1 LDDLFLLKLEELKDQ
16 KLAIATIT
24 KTIGSTLGKPG
35 FKMVITSNGDIVYGT
50 LGGGCPEGPIVRV
63 GLDVIESQKPR
74 VVRVFLEDAKT
85 ALGKISITDN
95 GDEVHVET
103 NCGGNMEIL
112 IEPYSP
118 RPTLMVFG
126 DTFNSPLERTLVNVG
141 RDVGFKTIE
150 HNPLG
155 ACGQP
160 ELVNTNLDIESIK
173 IPDGAY
179 VVLVTR
185 GVNDAPLLKHL
196 SKFNLNYIGMV
207 ASRNRWTATRK
218 ELEVLGVSRQ
228 FIDRVHAPAGLD
240 IKSILLE
247 EIAVSIL
254 AEIIDIRRKVESA
267 ARQGTDKK
275 NKLAYDERV
284 LSPKTSTKTVRSAS

>member
-35 FKMVITSNGDIVYGT
+35 FKMVITSSGDIVYGT

-63 GLDVIESQKPR
+63 GLDVIETQKPR

-126 DTFNSPLERTLVNVG
+126 DTFNSPLERTVVNVG
-141 RDVGFKTIE
+141 RDIGFKTVE

-160 ELVNTNLDIESIK
+160 DLVNTNLDIESIK

-185 GVNDAPLLKHL
+185 GVNDSPLLKHL
-196 SKFNLNYIGMV
+196 SKFNLNYVGMV
-207 ASRNRWTATRK
+207 ASANRWTATRK
-218 ELEVLGVSRQ
+218 ELETLGVNNQ

-254 AEIIDIRRKVESA
+254 AEIIDIRRKVESMS
-267 ARQGTDKK
+267 RQTAGSMIKG
-275 NKLAYDERV
+275 KLASSEHIV
-284 LSPKTSTKTVRSAS
+284 SPKTTTSR

>member
-1 LDDLFLLKLEELKDQ
+1 MFLLKLEELKDQ

-24 KTIGSTLGKPG
+24 KTIGSTLGKAG
-35 FKMVITSNGDIVYGT
+35 FKMIISNNGDIVYGT

-63 GLDVIESQKPR
+63 GLDVIESQIPR

-85 ALGKISITDN
+85 ALGKIDISEDGN
-95 GDEVHVET
+95 EVHVET

-112 IEPYSP
+112 IEPYMP
-118 RPTLMVFG
+118 RPHLMVFG

-160 ELVNTNLDIESIK
+160 DLVTTTLDVDSIK
-173 IPDGAY
+173 IPSGAY

-185 GVNDAPLLKHL
+185 GVNDAPLLKHI
-196 SKFNLNYIGMV
+196 SKFDVNYVGMV
-207 ASRNRWTATRK
+207 ASKNRWNATRK
-218 ELEVLGVSRQ
+218 DLEDLGVARS
-228 FIDRVHAPAGLD
+228 FIERVHAPAGLN
-240 IKSILLE
+240 ISSILLE
-247 EIAVSIL
+247 EIAISIL
-254 AEIIDIRRKVESA
+254 AEIIDVRRKA
-267 ARQGTDKK
+267 DALNK
-275 NKLAYDERV
+275 NQKIAIDSRHAEQMR
-284 LSPKTSTKTVRSAS
+284 ASKNN

>member
-1 LDDLFLLKLEELKDQ
+1 VDLDDQFLSKVEEMKSE

-35 FKMVITSNGDIVYGT
+35 FKMIISEKGEILYGT

-63 GLDVIESQKPR
+63 GLDVIKNETPK

-85 ALGKISITDN
+85 ALGKISISEE
-95 GDEVHVET
+95 GDEIHVET

-112 IEPYSP
+112 IEPYAP

-126 DTFNSPLERTLVNVG
+126 DTFNSPLERTVVNVG
-141 RDVGFKTIE
+141 KEIGFRTIE

-160 ELVNTNLDIESIK
+160 ELASTTLDIESIK
-173 IPDGAY
+173 IPEGAY

-185 GVNDAPLLKHL
+185 GVNDAPLLKYL
-196 SKFNLNYIGMV
+196 SKFKLNYVGMI
-207 ASRNRWTATRK
+207 ASKNRWAATRR
-218 ELEVLGVSRQ
+218 ELEDLGVNRQ
-228 FIDRVHAPAGLD
+228 FIESVHSPAGLE
-240 IKSILLE
+240 INSILLE
-247 EIAVSIL
+247 EIAISVL
-254 AEIIDIRRKVESA
+254 GEIIEIRRKDAKRGAGRQVFATNKA
-267 ARQGTDKK
+267 ARQI
-275 NKLAYDERV
+275 
-284 LSPKTSTKTVRSAS
+284 PKIDHPT